1 MFMYG
6 IARSLSLALVSAQL
20 FYSVE
25 SIAAKLHVWKHSPS
39 HTINLIS
46 SLHSSCFG
54 EVFLYWHHVLEV
66 LMHVFIGFYS
76 FSNGLII
83 RWDAQVNKAVWFTCT
98 NCCIQFCSSTHNMQ
112 TGVCNAISVGFFC
125 FVWGC
130 HAPLVEF
137 MYLVFIHMPGKCYHR
152 RLRSLLLCLCEVF
165 QALINSFMGLVVV
178 FIVFVVVGCV
188 FCCFGVVVRFGVF
201 LWVFFLIALWKLGF
215 SNTPLFYFGGLNFG
229 KYFFHEQRNMIAD
242 FKPVIVLWY
251 FCYWPN
257 EHLPKY

>member
-54 EVFLYWHHVLEV
+54 EVFLYQHHVLEV

-98 NCCIQFCSSTHNMQ
+98 NCCIQFCSATHNMKI
-112 TGVCNAISVGFFC
+112 GVCNSIS
-125 FVWGC
+125 
-130 HAPLVEF
+130 
-137 MYLVFIHMPGKCYHR
+137 
-152 RLRSLLLCLCEVF
+152 
-165 QALINSFMGLVVV
+165 VVV
-178 FIVFVVVGCV
+178 FCCLRMCLWWSLCTLYLFTCQARVTTGDSGLYCCV
-188 FCCFGVVVRFGVF
+188 CV
-201 LWVFFLIALWKLGF
+201 K
-215 SNTPLFYFGGLNFG
+215 S
-229 KYFFHEQRNMIAD
+229 
-242 FKPVIVLWY
+242 FKR
-251 FCYWPN
+251 
-257 EHLPKY
+257 